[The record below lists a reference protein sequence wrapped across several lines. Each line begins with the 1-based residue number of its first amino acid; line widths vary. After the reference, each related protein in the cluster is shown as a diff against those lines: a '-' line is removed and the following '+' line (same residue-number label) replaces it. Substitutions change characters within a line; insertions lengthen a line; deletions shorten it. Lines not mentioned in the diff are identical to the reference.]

1 MTYPKAH
8 DYIARIV
15 PFTTSGTKSSQP
27 VKIDLTTNQETLG
40 PSPKVIALYESLA
53 PDLHTYPDVEATRLR
68 QAISKHFNLNP
79 DNIIGANGSEEILY
93 ALPRAYCAPEDEV
106 IFSKG
111 SFPTYKIATYTVGA
125 KPVEVDPIHFRINVD
140 GILKAITP
148 RTKIIMIDNP
158 GNPYSTYLTKAEI
171 EKLIENTPSHILIL
185 LDGAYAEYVTASDFT
200 VGFEYVEKYPNVVIS
215 RTFSKFYGLAGMRIG
230 WAYADNRIIE
240 TLRRLK
246 APFNVGTLAQ
256 QLAIT
261 ALDDATHS
269 ERVKET
275 NYIRREA
282 FRHKLEKMGFHVPES
297 QCNFLS
303 PSLADPKIIDG
314 LISYL
319 ADCGIAVRSL
329 KGQGFPNHFR
339 FSLSYDDNMKA
350 LFDEIEVFLKQSNA
364 QLQVA
369 SYK

>member
-8 DYIARIV
+8 DYISRIV

-40 PSPKVIALYESLA
+40 PSPQVIDHYSSLA
-53 PDLHTYPDVEATRLR
+53 TDLHVYPDVEAIQLR
-68 QAISKHFNLNP
+68 QAIGNHFDLDP
-79 DNIIGANGSEEILY
+79 DNIICANGSEETLF
-93 ALPRAYCAPEDEV
+93 ALPRSFCGPGDQV

-111 SFPTYKIATYTVGA
+111 SFPTYKIATYAVGA
-125 KPVEVDPIHFRINVD
+125 NPVEVDPIHFRINVD

-148 RTKIIMIDNP
+148 RTKVIMIDNP
-158 GNPYSTYLTKAEI
+158 GNPYSTYLTKTEI
-171 EKLIENTPSHILIL
+171 TKLIENSPSHIVIL

-200 VGFEYVEKYPNVVIS
+200 VGFEYVERHSNVVIS
-215 RTFSKFYGLAGMRIG
+215 RTFSKFYGLAGIRIG

-256 QLAIT
+256 KMAIT
-261 ALDDATHS
+261 ALEDSAHA

-275 NYIRREA
+275 NFIRREA
-282 FRHKLEKMGFHVPES
+282 FRHKLEKMGFHVPQS

-303 PSLADPKIIDG
+303 PSHSNPKMIESLILHLA
-314 LISYL
+314 S
-319 ADCGIAVRSL
+319 CGIAVRSL

-339 FSLSYDDNMKA
+339 FSLSHDDNMTA
-350 LFDEIEVFLKQSNA
+350 LFDEIERFLKQSNS

-369 SYK
+369 S